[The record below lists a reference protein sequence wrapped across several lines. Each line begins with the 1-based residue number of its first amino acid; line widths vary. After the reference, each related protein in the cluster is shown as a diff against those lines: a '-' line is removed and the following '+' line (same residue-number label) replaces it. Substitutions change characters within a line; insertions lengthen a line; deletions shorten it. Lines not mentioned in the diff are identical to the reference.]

1 MADNGLRCELL
12 MGGTRSSLA
21 NLILQ
26 GSAESR
32 GRARVASRHRGVG
45 TQETLRGGVS
55 TQAELWQEKSGPTE
69 AGGQAAEPQLCI
81 RPSVSSQAGQP
92 TLSLSLSSFSCH
104 PPGREKS
111 T

>member
-12 MGGTRSSLA
+12 MGGTWSSLA
-21 NLILQ
+21 SLILQ

-32 GRARVASRHRGVG
+32 GRARVASQHRGVG

-69 AGGQAAEPQLCI
+69 AG
-81 RPSVSSQAGQP
+81 RQAG
-92 TLSLSLSSFSCH
+92 S
-104 PPGREKS
+104 
-111 T
+111 

>member
-12 MGGTRSSLA
+12 MGGTWSSLA
-21 NLILQ
+21 SLILQ

-32 GRARVASRHRGVG
+32 GRARVASWHRGVR

-55 TQAELWQEKSGPTE
+55 TQAELWQEKLGPTE
-69 AGGQAAEPQLCI
+69 ASRQAAEPQLCI
-81 RPSVSSQAGQP
+81 RPFVSSRAGQP

-104 PPGREKS
+104 PHGREKS